1 MVPSFLK
8 VVKGVARAVGDV
20 ASVVSTL
27 AGDVVNSTS
36 GDGGPGAAAGFPIG
50 ASVAIAIGLLSL
62 AVMFLICCCC
72 LCQQLTENRL
82 YR

>member
-1 MVPSFLK
+1 MIPSFLK

-36 GDGGPGAAAGFPIG
+36 GDGGSGAAAGFPVG

-62 AVMFLICCCC
+62 AVVILLCLVCCC
-72 LCQQLTENRL
+72 QMLTENRL

>member
-1 MVPSFLK
+1 M
-8 VVKGVARAVGDV
+8 ARAVSDV
-20 ASVVSTL
+20 ATVVGTL
-27 AGDVVNSTS
+27 AGDMANTTS
-36 GDGGPGAAAGFPIG
+36 GDGGPGAAAGFPLG

-62 AVMFLICCCC
+62 AVVLLVCLCC

>member
-1 MVPSFLK
+1 M
-8 VVKGVARAVGDV
+8 AQAVGDV
-20 ASVVSTL
+20 AHVVRTL
-27 AGDVVNSTS
+27 AGDVANTTS

-62 AVMFLICCCC
+62 AVLMLICCCC
-72 LCQQLTENRL
+72 CCQQLTENRL

>member
-8 VVKGVARAVGDV
+8 VVKGVARAVGNV

-27 AGDVVNSTS
+27 AGDVANSTS
-36 GDGGPGAAAGFPIG
+36 GGGGPGAAAGFPIG

-62 AVMFLICCCC
+62 AVVILA
-72 LCQQLTENRL
+72 
-82 YR
+82 